1 MLNLAT
7 LNSNRNF
14 SGAVFFTN
22 NDYYY
27 NCKSTR
33 NKVKLLNRLNN
44 SNLNFKS
51 IASNKKHSN
60 NIAIYYRSE
69 TTYIKIFGNKN
80 LLFNAN
86 LSDIL
91 DVVSSRYFKYIEISD
106 IIDYK
111 EVSK

>member
-1 MLNLAT
+1 MLLIET
-7 LNSNRNF
+7 LNSKRDF
-14 SGAVFFTN
+14 SGAIFFTN
-22 NDYYY
+22 NDYCY
-27 NCKSTR
+27 NCKTIR

-69 TTYIKIFGNKN
+69 TTYIKIYGNKN

-86 LSDIL
+86 LLDIL
-91 DVVSSRYFKYIEISD
+91 DVVSSHYFKYIEISD
-106 IIDYK
+106 VTDYK
-111 EVSK
+111 EVRK

>member
-1 MLNLAT
+1 MLQIKT
-7 LNSNRNF
+7 LNSKRDF

-22 NDYYY
+22 NDYCY
-27 NCKSTR
+27 NCKTTR

-51 IASNKKHSN
+51 ISSNKKQSN
-60 NIAIYYRSE
+60 NIEIYYRSE

-86 LSDIL
+86 LLDIL
-91 DVVSSRYFKYIEISD
+91 DVTSSRYFKYIEISNVT
-106 IIDYK
+106 DYK
-111 EVSK
+111 EVRK

>member
-1 MLNLAT
+1 MLNLET
-7 LNSNRNF
+7 LNSKRNF
-14 SGAVFFTN
+14 LGAVFFTN

-27 NCKSTR
+27 NCKNTR

-69 TTYIKIFGNKN
+69 TTYIKIYGNKN

-86 LSDIL
+86 LLDIL
-91 DVVSSRYFKYIEISD
+91 DVVSSRYFKYIEISN
-106 IIDYK
+106 ITSYK
-111 EVSK
+111 EVRK

>member
-1 MLNLAT
+1 MLQIKT

-14 SGAVFFTN
+14 LGSVFFTN

-27 NCKSTR
+27 NCKNTR

-51 IASNKKHSN
+51 IVSKKKYSN
-60 NIAIYYRSE
+60 NIEIYYRSE
-69 TTYIKIFGNKN
+69 TTYIKIYGNKK

-86 LSDIL
+86 LLDIC
-91 DVVSSRYFKYIEISD
+91 DVVSSRYFKYIEIANITS
-106 IIDYK
+106 YK

>member
-1 MLNLAT
+1 MLNLET
-7 LNSNRNF
+7 LNSKLDF
-14 SGAVFFTN
+14 LGAVLFTN

-27 NCKSTR
+27 NCRSTR

-51 IASNKKHSN
+51 IVSNKKHSN

-91 DVVSSRYFKYIEISD
+91 DVVNSRYFKYIEISD
-106 IIDYK
+106 ITDYK

>member
-91 DVVSSRYFKYIEISD
+91 DVVSSRYFKYIEISNVT
-106 IIDYK
+106 DYK
-111 EVSK
+111 EVRK